1 MGNGGVQALLAL
13 LFSCGQFGLGYLQE
27 LNIWIVD

>member
-13 LFSCGQFGLGYLQE
+13 LFNCGQYGFGLGYL
-27 LNIWIVD
+27 LSG